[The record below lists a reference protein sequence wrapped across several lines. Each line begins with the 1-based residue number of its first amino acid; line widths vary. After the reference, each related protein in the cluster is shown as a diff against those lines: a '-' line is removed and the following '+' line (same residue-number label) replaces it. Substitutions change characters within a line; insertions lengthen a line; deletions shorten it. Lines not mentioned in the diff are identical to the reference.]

1 MARHYKKY
9 AKRNK
14 HKQRLKNKAAMQQS
28 KLKFMLSQAR
38 KQVVNLSHRKLT
50 DDEYLVLSRGLKFIP
65 SPSVKRAKQDLLH
78 DFDELA
84 RKMRCRYLYH
94 GNLDEIHPFRVKSGH
109 TPPLTCNTL
118 ENYLFNTKHELSS
131 MQIRKFRNNLSLS
144 QRSGI
149 SSLLNDES
157 LIIKKADKS
166 NNVVILDK
174 VNYLLEGDRQLNTQ
188 HYTKLENFDL
198 KALRCNINTY
208 VKGMYTKGVIDYS
221 TFNYLNNGIDNSCE
235 TFSKQRYSYIS
246 VISSS
251 KDINTILWLEKL
263 PNLKELMMPRQKK
276 KKTTGKQTTAQ
287 KLDIKT

>member
-14 HKQRLKNKAAMQQS
+14 HKRRLKNKAAMQQS
-28 KLKFMLSQAR
+28 KLEFMLSQAR

-109 TPPLTCNTL
+109 TPPLSCNTL

-221 TFNYLNNGIDNSCE
+221 TFNYLNNVQIE
-235 TFSKQRYSYIS
+235 LI
-246 VISSS
+246 
-251 KDINTILWLEKL
+251 
-263 PNLKELMMPRQKK
+263 KERIQ
-276 KKTTGKQTTAQ
+276 G
-287 KLDIKT
+287 D

>member
-14 HKQRLKNKAAMQQS
+14 HKRRLKNKAAMQQS

-109 TPPLTCNTL
+109 TPPLSCNTL

-221 TFNYLNNGIDNSCE
+221 TFNYLNNGNQIDYGPGYMHILPKIHRLNESELVKINKYGFNIDNIMPPCRPIISQIGTVTE
-235 TFSKQRYSYIS
+235 FIGRYI
-246 VISSS
+246 
-251 KDINTILWLEKL
+251 DFF
-263 PNLKELMMPRQKK
+263 
-276 KKTTGKQTTAQ
+276 
-287 KLDIKT
+287 